1 MKLPEGRNPTPAQE
15 AHTAR
20 EPEDKFDIIQPL
32 FDDNAQNKLDEVYLK
47 KKEETAKKSQA
58 MADSSAM

>member
-1 MKLPEGRNPTPAQE
+1 MKLPEGRNPSPGAE
-15 AHTAR
+15 A
-20 EPEDKFDIIQPL
+20 EFDIIQPL

-58 MADSSAM
+58 MADSSAL